1 MQRAKCLKD
10 IENNPEVFCYSPI
23 LTKDFCNLFASTV
36 TVKINKLFKT
46 KNLLNSEK
54 KNKSRPALVCETS
67 CFSISKAFDTNLE
80 DIINLSCLES
90 PDSHCSLSFQK
101 LFMKSAQSTMNST
114 KIKSFSLS
122 DDSGFETTEKYSEE
136 YLSNLIQKYQNP
148 EVFEIVLQLSVFLS
162 PSPLF
167 FTYLIIL
174 PDSSIYEGQLNDK
187 NQPNG
192 FGSRYYRDGT
202 VYKGF

>member
-1 MQRAKCLKD
+1 
-10 IENNPEVFCYSPI
+10 
-23 LTKDFCNLFASTV
+23 
-36 TVKINKLFKT
+36 
-46 KNLLNSEK
+46 
-54 KNKSRPALVCETS
+54 
-67 CFSISKAFDTNLE
+67 
-80 DIINLSCLES
+80 
-90 PDSHCSLSFQK
+90 
-101 LFMKSAQSTMNST
+101 MNST